1 MRERFD
7 YETASKVDYEFLKHN
22 SRLFRSHPT
31 EAEETLWKYLRKNK
45 LGIRFRRQHIICN
58 YIADFVCLRAKLVV
72 ELDGGYHFIPKQQRA
87 DAERTANLESKGYKV
102 LRFKNYEVEENP
114 SHVADVIFDETVNR
128 LRTIQ

>member
-1 MRERFD
+1 MTTRP
-7 YETASKVDYEFLKHN
+7 
-22 SRLFRSHPT
+22 PT
-31 EAEETLWKYLRKNK
+31 LLCIN
-45 LGIRFRRQHIICN
+45 
-58 YIADFVCLRAKLVV
+58 FVCLSHKLIV

-102 LRFKNYEVEENP
+102 LRFENYEVEENP